1 MFAKSQVPTK
11 IETQQN
17 YLYFFIEIYNCLA
30 VSMIKTIISYKS
42 SKEKFKKIGSD
53 PKTKRKNDPTTL
65 ITRVILKLQF
75 EKPAI
80 SEVIVTISY

>member
-1 MFAKSQVPTK
+1 MRVTGRIMGLYRIWFISDGSGFVVFAKSQVPTK

-42 SKEKFKKIGSD
+42 SKENLKKLD
-53 PKTKRKNDPTTL
+53 R
-65 ITRVILKLQF
+65 ILRLR
-75 EKPAI
+75 EKMI
-80 SEVIVTISY
+80 QQRW